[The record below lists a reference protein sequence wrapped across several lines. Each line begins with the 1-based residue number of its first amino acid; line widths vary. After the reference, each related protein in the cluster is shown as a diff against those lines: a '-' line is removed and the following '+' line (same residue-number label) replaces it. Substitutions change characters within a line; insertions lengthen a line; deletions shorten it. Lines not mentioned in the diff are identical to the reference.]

1 LVWICGF
8 CILEGL
14 LGVAVKCSILLGIVA
29 HIGKSLYCVLG
40 TNLKYHMQKRKPF
53 LQEKYSITPQKAP
66 CAGPGFVGQKGGR
79 RWNLLVPLLSKD
91 PGTGRNK
98 FTGFET
104 ERLHQFSALSR

>member
-29 HIGKSLYCVLG
+29 HTGKSLYCVLG

-66 CAGPGFVGQKGGR
+66 CAGPGFVGTKRGKKMESSCPPFVQRPGHGQK
-79 RWNLLVPLLSKD
+79 
-91 PGTGRNK
+91 
-98 FTGFET
+98 
-104 ERLHQFSALSR
+104 